1 MNRKLDAYDNGESPH
16 DALRHDDPLGNE
28 LHGASQPPMDDVD
41 WMALHA
47 RIRRAAEPALAARA
61 QALAETARPLA
72 GIAASSN
79 VWQPL
84 AGWSPFGIPLAAAAT
99 VILMIGAARVGTEP
113 VRRSDTGS
121 FRTIEEEFVI
131 GLGGNAAPLVAGI
144 GSEDMLDAVLFYDGE
159 DWQP

>member
-99 VILMIGAARVGTEP
+99 VILMIGYGIVPYHRGGVCHRTRGQRSAPGCRHRQRRHARRG
-113 VRRSDTGS
+113 
-121 FRTIEEEFVI
+121 
-131 GLGGNAAPLVAGI
+131 
-144 GSEDMLDAVLFYDGE
+144 AVL
-159 DWQP
+159 